1 MAVGV
6 QKYKVNNMAKD
17 IDKKAKEIVELLKEK
32 GYEGKSSSSVLET
45 DEINVVLNHY
55 LNQSKVDDIAEY
67 LSAKKPE
74 EKTQDTVQQEQTKAP
89 APVAETAK
97 ALSTDEAA
105 QNKEAIPAS
114 EQKAVKTGP
123 EADSEPNQ
131 AEKKQET
138 AAPANSSNSSVFMSS
153 EVARPA
159 VQPVQQE
166 APVQPA
172 ERSSQEP
179 NKPNSDFAKPSSQ
192 PKYQGQDAARGSVQQ
207 QSRPSQHQNQ
217 ADGSRKPFEKRSF
230 DGQKRPYAPGQ
241 NHQSGQF
248 GQRNSY
254 SQGGQMTEKQIERQI
269 SKIQREGA
277 QLLKQEGIKPE
288 KLEQFPRFDKN
299 ERYDKYTNVKFTKDG
314 FVSETPQ
321 SPAHSQ
327 KNSKPRPQKNSQNSF
342 GRDRDE
348 DTQSVRQPSLKPVFD
363 KDGRIKSRY
372 AGERIEGS
380 TPNVDTDG
388 KVRIVDMRTSEVDLS
403 K

>member
-74 EKTQDTVQQEQTKAP
+74 EKTQDTAQQDQTKAP
-89 APVAETAK
+89 APVAGTAK
-97 ALSTDEAA
+97 PLSTDESA

-131 AEKKQET
+131 AEKTQET
-138 AAPANSSNSSVFMSS
+138 AAPVNSSNSTVSKSS

-166 APVQPA
+166 VPVQPA

-179 NKPNSDFAKPSSQ
+179 NKPNAGFAKPSSQ
-192 PKYQGQDAARGSVQQ
+192 PKYQGQDTVNIRIRQTVQ
-207 QSRPSQHQNQ
+207 
-217 ADGSRKPFEKRSF
+217 GK
-230 DGQKRPYAPGQ
+230 
-241 NHQSGQF
+241 
-248 GQRNSY
+248 
-254 SQGGQMTEKQIERQI
+254 
-269 SKIQREGA
+269 
-277 QLLKQEGIKPE
+277 LLKREALTVKSVLTPPVKIIKTVS
-288 KLEQFPRFDKN
+288 LDK
-299 ERYDKYTNVKFTKDG
+299 EIHILR
-314 FVSETPQ
+314 
-321 SPAHSQ
+321 A
-327 KNSKPRPQKNSQNSF
+327 
-342 GRDRDE
+342 
-348 DTQSVRQPSLKPVFD
+348 VR
-363 KDGRIKSRY
+363 
-372 AGERIEGS
+372 
-380 TPNVDTDG
+380 
-388 KVRIVDMRTSEVDLS
+388 
-403 K
+403 